1 MKEQDKV
8 LVKQLSDMKIG
19 NLHGKEFRVIIVK
32 LIQDLG
38 KRMEAQMEKV
48 EEMFNKDQ
56 EELKNK
62 QTEISYIMTEMKKNI
77 LEGINNNQL
86 YQNGEIMIQI

>member
-8 LVKQLSDMKIG
+8 PVKQLSDMKIG
-19 NLHGKEFRVIIVK
+19 NLHGKEFRVIVVK